1 MRTLVIFDERA
12 VITGIGAISCI
23 GNNISEITKSL
34 KLGTSGIRFNE
45 SYKELGMRSHIS
57 GSINLNLKDLIDRKH
72 LRFMGEAASYAY
84 LSAAEAIKDSGLD
97 LSRFSSQDVGVI
109 AGSGGASSRSQVEAA
124 DIVKSKG
131 VKRIGPYRVTQTMGN
146 TVSAALA
153 TFFGIKGVN
162 FSISSACSTSAH
174 CIGSALEQI
183 QLGKQKIILAGGAED
198 EHWTMS
204 SMFDA
209 MGALSSSYNESPEK
223 ASRPFDKDRDG
234 FVIAGGAGMLVVEE
248 LDHALERNAD
258 IYAEITGYGA
268 TSDGDDMVH
277 PSGEGATNCMLKA
290 VEMHGKDNIDY
301 INAHGTST
309 PAGDPVELESIK
321 KVFIDKIPPISS
333 TKSQTGH
340 TLGAAGALE
349 SIFSLL
355 MLKNSFISKTLNL
368 SSSIDEGEGLDLVSE
383 VRDQDLDAVMNN
395 SFGFGGTNVSLVF
408 EKLKS

>member
-1 MRTLVIFDERA
+1 MSTLKRA

-84 LSAAEAIKDSGLD
+84 LSTAEAIRDSGLD

-321 KVFIDKIPPISS
+321 KVFKDKIPPISS

-355 MLKNSFISKTLNL
+355 MLKNGFISKTLNL

-383 VRDQDLDAVMNN
+383 VRNQDLDAVMNN

>member
-1 MRTLVIFDERA
+1 MSTLKRA

-34 KLGTSGIRFNE
+34 KSGTSGIRFNE

-321 KVFIDKIPPISS
+321 KVFINKIPPISS

-383 VRDQDLDAVMNN
+383 VRNQDLDAVMNN

>member
-1 MRTLVIFDERA
+1 MSTLKRA

-34 KLGTSGIRFNE
+34 KLGSSGIRFNE

-84 LSAAEAIKDSGLD
+84 LSTAEAIKDSGLD
-97 LSRFSSQDVGVI
+97 PLRFSSQDVGVI

-290 VEMHGKDNIDY
+290 LEMHGKDNIDY

-321 KVFIDKIPPISS
+321 KVFKDKIPPISS

-383 VRDQDLDAVMNN
+383 VRDQDLYAVMNN

>member
-1 MRTLVIFDERA
+1 MSTLKRA

-34 KLGTSGIRFNE
+34 KSGTSGIRFNE

-395 SFGFGGTNVSLVF
+395 SFGFGGTNVSIVF

>member
-1 MRTLVIFDERA
+1 MSTLKRA

-23 GNNISEITKSL
+23 GNNISEITNSL
-34 KLGTSGIRFNE
+34 KLGTSGICFNE

-84 LSAAEAIKDSGLD
+84 LSTAEAIKDSGLD

-321 KVFIDKIPPISS
+321 KVFKDKIPPISS

-368 SSSIDEGEGLDLVSE
+368 SNSIDEGEGLDLVSE
-383 VRDQDLDAVMNN
+383 VRNQDLDAVMNN

>member
-1 MRTLVIFDERA
+1 MSTLKRA

-84 LSAAEAIKDSGLD
+84 LSTAEAIRDSGLD

-355 MLKNSFISKTLNL
+355 MLKNGFISKTLNL

-383 VRDQDLDAVMNN
+383 VRNQDLDAVMNN

>member
-1 MRTLVIFDERA
+1 MSTLKRA

-84 LSAAEAIKDSGLD
+84 LSTAEAIKDSGLD
-97 LSRFSSQDVGVI
+97 ISRFASQDVGVI

-321 KVFIDKIPPISS
+321 KVFKDKIPPISS

-368 SSSIDEGEGLDLVSE
+368 STSIDEGEGLDLVSE
-383 VRDQDLDAVMNN
+383 VRNQDLDAVMNN
-395 SFGFGGTNVSLVF
+395 SFGFGGTYVSLVF

>member
-1 MRTLVIFDERA
+1 MSTLKRA

-34 KLGTSGIRFNE
+34 KSGTSGICFNE

-97 LSRFSSQDVGVI
+97 LSRFSSLDVGVI

>member
-1 MRTLVIFDERA
+1 MSTLKRA

-34 KLGTSGIRFNE
+34 KSGTSGIRFNE

-368 SSSIDEGEGLDLVSE
+368 SSSIDEGQGLDLVSE

>member
-1 MRTLVIFDERA
+1 MSTLKRA

-34 KLGTSGIRFNE
+34 KSGTSGIRLNE

>member
-1 MRTLVIFDERA
+1 MSTLKRA

-34 KLGTSGIRFNE
+34 KLGSSGIRFNE

-84 LSAAEAIKDSGLD
+84 LSTAEAIRDSGLD

-383 VRDQDLDAVMNN
+383 VRNQDLDAVMNN

>member
-1 MRTLVIFDERA
+1 MSTLKRA

-84 LSAAEAIKDSGLD
+84 LSTAEAIRDSGLD

-321 KVFIDKIPPISS
+321 KVFKDKIPPISS

-383 VRDQDLDAVMNN
+383 VRNQDLDAVMNN

>member
-1 MRTLVIFDERA
+1 MSTLKRA

-34 KLGTSGIRFNE
+34 KSGTSGIRFNE

-97 LSRFSSQDVGVI
+97 LSRFSSLDVGVI

-209 MGALSSSYNESPEK
+209 MGALSSSYNESPFK
-223 ASRPFDKDRDG
+223 ASRPFDIDRDG

>member
-1 MRTLVIFDERA
+1 MSTLKRA

-72 LRFMGEAASYAY
+72 LRFMVEAASYAY

-97 LSRFSSQDVGVI
+97 LSRFSSLDVGVI

-223 ASRPFDKDRDG
+223 ASRPFDIDRDG

-248 LDHALERNAD
+248 LDHALERDAD

-321 KVFIDKIPPISS
+321 KVFKDKIPPISS

-383 VRDQDLDAVMNN
+383 VRDQDLYAVMNN

>member
-1 MRTLVIFDERA
+1 MSTLKRA

-34 KLGTSGIRFNE
+34 KSGTSGIRFNE

-84 LSAAEAIKDSGLD
+84 LSTAEAIKDSGLD

-223 ASRPFDKDRDG
+223 ASRPFDKERDG

-383 VRDQDLDAVMNN
+383 VRNQDLDAVMNN

>member
-1 MRTLVIFDERA
+1 MSTLKRA

-34 KLGTSGIRFNE
+34 KLGTSGICFNE
-45 SYKELGMRSHIS
+45 SYEELGMRSHIS

-84 LSAAEAIKDSGLD
+84 LSTAEAIKDSGLD

-223 ASRPFDKDRDG
+223 ASRPFDKERDG

-383 VRDQDLDAVMNN
+383 VRNQDLDAVMNN

>member
-1 MRTLVIFDERA
+1 MSTLKRA

-34 KLGTSGIRFNE
+34 KLGSSGIRFNE

-84 LSAAEAIKDSGLD
+84 LSTAEAIKDSGLD

-321 KVFIDKIPPISS
+321 KVFKDKIPPISS

-383 VRDQDLDAVMNN
+383 VRNQDLDAVMNN

>member
-1 MRTLVIFDERA
+1 MSTLKRA

-23 GNNISEITKSL
+23 GSNISEITKSL

-223 ASRPFDKDRDG
+223 ASRPFDRDRDG

-321 KVFIDKIPPISS
+321 KVFKDKIPPISS

-355 MLKNSFISKTLNL
+355 MLKNGFISKTLNL
-368 SSSIDEGEGLDLVSE
+368 SNSIDEGEGLDLVSE

>member
-1 MRTLVIFDERA
+1 MSTLKRA

-34 KLGTSGIRFNE
+34 KSGTSGIRFNE

>member
-1 MRTLVIFDERA
+1 MSTLKRA

-84 LSAAEAIKDSGLD
+84 LSATEAIKDSGLD

-321 KVFIDKIPPISS
+321 KVFKDKIPPISS

-368 SSSIDEGEGLDLVSE
+368 SNSIDEGEGLDLVSE
-383 VRDQDLDAVMNN
+383 VRNQDLDAVMNN

>member
-1 MRTLVIFDERA
+1 MSTLKRA
-12 VITGIGAISCI
+12 VITGIGATSCI
-23 GNNISEITKSL
+23 GSNLSETTKSL

-84 LSAAEAIKDSGLD
+84 LSTAEAIKDSGLD

-321 KVFIDKIPPISS
+321 KVFKDKIPPISS

-383 VRDQDLDAVMNN
+383 VRNQDLEAVMNN

>member
-1 MRTLVIFDERA
+1 MSTLKRA

-23 GNNISEITKSL
+23 GNNISDITKSL
-34 KLGTSGIRFNE
+34 KLGTSGISFNE

-321 KVFIDKIPPISS
+321 KVFKDKIPPISS

-383 VRDQDLDAVMNN
+383 VRNQDLDAVMNN

>member
-1 MRTLVIFDERA
+1 MSTLKRA

-34 KLGTSGIRFNE
+34 KSGTSGIRFNE

-84 LSAAEAIKDSGLD
+84 LSTAEAIRDSGLD

-209 MGALSSSYNESPEK
+209 MGALSSSYNETPEK
-223 ASRPFDKDRDG
+223 ASRPFDKERDG

-268 TSDGDDMVH
+268 TSDGNDMVH

-368 SSSIDEGEGLDLVSE
+368 SNSIDEGEGLDLVSE
-383 VRDQDLDAVMNN
+383 VRNQDLDAVMNN

>member
-1 MRTLVIFDERA
+1 MSTLKRA

-84 LSAAEAIKDSGLD
+84 LSTAEAIKDSGLD

-124 DIVKSKG
+124 EIVKSKG

-209 MGALSSSYNESPEK
+209 MGALSSSYNGSPEK

-277 PSGEGATNCMLKA
+277 PSGEGAANCMLKA

-321 KVFIDKIPPISS
+321 KVFKDKIPPISS

-383 VRDQDLDAVMNN
+383 VRNQDLDAVMNN

>member
-1 MRTLVIFDERA
+1 MSTLKRA

-45 SYKELGMRSHIS
+45 SYKELGMRSQIS

-223 ASRPFDKDRDG
+223 ASRPFDIDRDG

-290 VEMHGKDNIDY
+290 VEMHGKDNIGY

-321 KVFIDKIPPISS
+321 KVFKDKIPPISS

-368 SSSIDEGEGLDLVSE
+368 AGSIEEGEGLDLVSE
-383 VRDQDLDAVMNN
+383 VRNQDLDAVMNN

>member
-1 MRTLVIFDERA
+1 MSTLKRA

-34 KLGTSGIRFNE
+34 KSGTSGIRFNE
-45 SYKELGMRSHIS
+45 SYKELGMRSQIS

-84 LSAAEAIKDSGLD
+84 LSTAEAIKDSGLD
-97 LSRFSSQDVGVI
+97 LSRFSSLDVGVI

-209 MGALSSSYNESPEK
+209 MGAMSSSYNESPEK

>member
-1 MRTLVIFDERA
+1 MSTLKRA

-45 SYKELGMRSHIS
+45 SYQELGMRSQIS

-84 LSAAEAIKDSGLD
+84 LSTAEAIKDSGMD

-223 ASRPFDKDRDG
+223 ASRPFDIDRDG

-258 IYAEITGYGA
+258 VYAEITGYGA

-290 VEMHGKDNIDY
+290 VDMHGKDNIGY

-321 KVFIDKIPPISS
+321 KVFKDKIPPISS

-368 SSSIDEGEGLDLVSE
+368 ASSIEEGEGLDLVSE
-383 VRDQDLDAVMNN
+383 VRNQDLDAVMNN

>member
-1 MRTLVIFDERA
+1 MSTLKRA

-23 GNNISEITKSL
+23 GSNISEITKSL

-383 VRDQDLDAVMNN
+383 VRNQDLDAVMNN

>member
-1 MRTLVIFDERA
+1 MSTLKRA

-34 KLGTSGIRFNE
+34 KLGTSGIHFNE
-45 SYKELGMRSHIS
+45 SYKELGMRSQIS

-84 LSAAEAIKDSGLD
+84 LSTAEAIKDSGLD

-321 KVFIDKIPPISS
+321 KVFKDKIPPISS

-383 VRDQDLDAVMNN
+383 VRNQDLDAVMNN

>member
-1 MRTLVIFDERA
+1 MSTLKRA

-45 SYKELGMRSHIS
+45 SYKELGMRSQIS

-84 LSAAEAIKDSGLD
+84 LSTAEAIKDSGMD

-290 VEMHGKDNIDY
+290 VEMHGKDNIGY

-321 KVFIDKIPPISS
+321 KVFKDKIPPISS

-355 MLKNSFISKTLNL
+355 MLKNSVISKPLNL
-368 SSSIDEGEGLDLVSE
+368 ASSIEAGEGLDLVSE
-383 VRDQDLDAVMNN
+383 VRNQDLDAVMNN

>member
-1 MRTLVIFDERA
+1 MSTLKRA

-23 GNNISEITKSL
+23 GNNISEISKSL

-321 KVFIDKIPPISS
+321 KVFKEKIPPISS

-383 VRDQDLDAVMNN
+383 VRNQDLDAVMNN

>member
-1 MRTLVIFDERA
+1 MSTLKRA
-12 VITGIGAISCI
+12 VITGIGAISSI

-34 KLGTSGIRFNE
+34 KLGSSGIRFNE

-84 LSAAEAIKDSGLD
+84 LSTAEAIKDSGLD

-321 KVFIDKIPPISS
+321 KVFKDKIPPISS

>member
-1 MRTLVIFDERA
+1 MSTLKRA

-368 SSSIDEGEGLDLVSE
+368 SNSIDEGEGLDLVSE
-383 VRDQDLDAVMNN
+383 VRNQDLDAVMNN

>member
-1 MRTLVIFDERA
+1 MSTLKRA

-34 KLGTSGIRFNE
+34 KLGSSGIRFNE

-72 LRFMGEAASYAY
+72 LRFMGEVASYAY
-84 LSAAEAIKDSGLD
+84 LSTAEAIKDSGLD
-97 LSRFSSQDVGVI
+97 LSRLSSQDVGVI

-321 KVFIDKIPPISS
+321 KVFKDKIPPISS

-383 VRDQDLDAVMNN
+383 VRNQDLDAVMNN

>member
-1 MRTLVIFDERA
+1 MSTLKRA

-34 KLGTSGIRFNE
+34 KLGTSGIHFNE
-45 SYKELGMRSHIS
+45 SYKELGMRSQIS

-84 LSAAEAIKDSGLD
+84 LSTAEAIKDSGLD

-321 KVFIDKIPPISS
+321 KVFKDKIPPISS

-368 SSSIDEGEGLDLVSE
+368 SSSIAEGEGLDLVSE
-383 VRDQDLDAVMNN
+383 VRNQDLDAVMNN

>member
-1 MRTLVIFDERA
+1 MSTLKRA

-34 KLGTSGIRFNE
+34 KLGTSGICFNE
-45 SYKELGMRSHIS
+45 SYEELGMRSHIS

-84 LSAAEAIKDSGLD
+84 LSTAEAIKDSGLD

-321 KVFIDKIPPISS
+321 KVFKDKIPPISS

-383 VRDQDLDAVMNN
+383 VRNQDLDAVMNN

>member
-1 MRTLVIFDERA
+1 MSTLKRA

-84 LSAAEAIKDSGLD
+84 LSTAEAIKDSGLD

-209 MGALSSSYNESPEK
+209 MGALSSSYNETPEK
-223 ASRPFDKDRDG
+223 ASRPFDKERDG

-368 SSSIDEGEGLDLVSE
+368 SNSIDEGEGLDLVSE
-383 VRDQDLDAVMNN
+383 VRNQDLDAVMNN
-395 SFGFGGTNVSLVF
+395 SFGFGGTNVSLFF

>member
-1 MRTLVIFDERA
+1 MSTLKRA

-45 SYKELGMRSHIS
+45 SYKELGMRSQIS

-84 LSAAEAIKDSGLD
+84 LSTAEAIKDSGMD

-223 ASRPFDKDRDG
+223 ASRPFDIDRDG

-290 VEMHGKDNIDY
+290 VEMHGKNNIGY

-321 KVFIDKIPPISS
+321 KVFKDKIPPISS

-368 SSSIDEGEGLDLVSE
+368 ASSIEEGEGLDLVSE
-383 VRDQDLDAVMNN
+383 VRNQDLDAVMNN

>member
-1 MRTLVIFDERA
+1 MSTLKRA

-34 KLGTSGIRFNE
+34 ELGTSGICFNE

-223 ASRPFDKDRDG
+223 ASRPFDKERDG

-368 SSSIDEGEGLDLVSE
+368 SSSIDEGKGLDLVSE
-383 VRDQDLDAVMNN
+383 VRNQDLDAVMNN

>member
-1 MRTLVIFDERA
+1 MSTLKRA

-23 GNNISEITKSL
+23 GNNISDITKSL

-84 LSAAEAIKDSGLD
+84 LSTAEAIRDSGLD

-223 ASRPFDKDRDG
+223 ASRPFDKGRDG
-234 FVIAGGAGMLVVEE
+234 FVIAGGAGMLVIEE

-321 KVFIDKIPPISS
+321 KVFKDKIPPISS

-368 SSSIDEGEGLDLVSE
+368 STSIDEGEGLDLVSE
-383 VRDQDLDAVMNN
+383 VRNQDLDAVMNN